1 MSRYITFYESKSIT
15 TKKGTISVDSKE
27 QVTVR
32 IESIVSIHEKRIE
45 YSPNH
50 HCIVTMANNFR
61 YHVTPETAETIK
73 KLLDATPIPTN
84 SQQG

>member
-1 MSRYITFYESKSIT
+1 MSRYITFYKSKSIS
-15 TKKGTISVDSKE
+15 TKKGNISVDSKE

-32 IESIVSIHEKRIE
+32 LESIVSIHESRIQ

-50 HCIVTMANNFR
+50 HCIVTMANKFR
-61 YHVTPETAETIK
+61 YPVTPETAETIK

-84 SQQG
+84 PQQG